1 MSDKLQACSST
12 PSSWRHFRSAH
23 TSKVGTNQPTSSPTL
38 LLHTTLSTMP
48 PIPTPL
54 LPLLLLPAAISF
66 GTSSQ
71 KSCVVKICH
80 NKDCTKKGGG
90 EMLRTVFRDL
100 IPPPTSKT
108 DHIQLNIESS
118 GCLSQCGKGPNVCVV
133 NNNGN
138 DEKMF
143 FNIKDA
149 IDASAVLDVAL
160 SEANFPIEL
169 LVAASTIRQAE
180 HASTPLEK
188 EKLITSV
195 IQDLSKDS
203 DPVLMTSFAMFHAL
217 TFRADARLDAN
228 NVDGAIDDAT
238 LASKIFPSEGKA
250 WRILAMAEERRGSID
265 SAIMAFSEL
274 ARADPSFATKARRE
288 IERLLEVI

>member
-1 MSDKLQACSST
+1 
-12 PSSWRHFRSAH
+12 
-23 TSKVGTNQPTSSPTL
+23 
-38 LLHTTLSTMP
+38 MP

-54 LPLLLLPAAISF
+54 LPLLLLPTALSF

-71 KSCVVKICH
+71 KKSCVVKICH

-90 EMLRTVFRDL
+90 ELLRTVFRDL
-100 IPPPTSKT
+100 IPPTSKT

-118 GCLSQCGKGPNVCVV
+118 GCLSQCGKGPNVCVAS
-133 NNNGN
+133 NNGN

-149 IDASAVLDVAL
+149 IDASAVLDVAIP
-160 SEANFPIEL
+160 EANFPIEL
-169 LVAASTIRQAE
+169 LVAASSIRQAE
-180 HASTPLEK
+180 HASSPLEK

-203 DPVLMTSFAMFHAL
+203 SESFAMFHAL
-217 TFRADARLDAN
+217 TIRADARLDAN

-274 ARADPSFATKARRE
+274 ARADPSFATKAKRE
-288 IERLLEVI
+288 IERLTTS

>member
-1 MSDKLQACSST
+1 
-12 PSSWRHFRSAH
+12 
-23 TSKVGTNQPTSSPTL
+23 
-38 LLHTTLSTMP
+38 
-48 PIPTPL
+48 
-54 LPLLLLPAAISF
+54 
-66 GTSSQ
+66 
-71 KSCVVKICH
+71 
-80 NKDCTKKGGG
+80 
-90 EMLRTVFRDL
+90 MLRTVFRDL

-149 IDASAVLDVAL
+149 IDASAVLDVAIP
-160 SEANFPIEL
+160 EANFPIEL
-169 LVAASTIRQAE
+169 LVAASSIRQAE
-180 HASTPLEK
+180 HASAPLEK

-203 DPVLMTSFAMFHAL
+203 NLISSFAMFHAL
-217 TFRADARLDAN
+217 TIRADARLDAN

-265 SAIMAFSEL
+265 SAVMAFSEL
-274 ARADPSFATKARRE
+274 ARADPSFATKAKRE
-288 IERLLEVI
+288 IERLTTS

>member
-1 MSDKLQACSST
+1 
-12 PSSWRHFRSAH
+12 
-23 TSKVGTNQPTSSPTL
+23 
-38 LLHTTLSTMP
+38 MP

-54 LPLLLLPAAISF
+54 LPLLLLPAALSF

-100 IPPPTSKT
+100 ISPTSKT

-149 IDASAVLDVAL
+149 IDASAVLDVAIP
-160 SEANFPIEL
+160 EANFPIEL
-169 LVAASTIRQAE
+169 LVAASSIRQAE
-180 HASTPLEK
+180 HASTSLEK
-188 EKLITSV
+188 EELITSV

-238 LASKIFPSEGKA
+238 LASKIFPLEGKA
-250 WRILAMAEERRGSID
+250 WIILAMAEERRGSID

-274 ARADPSFATKARRE
+274 ARADPSFATKAKRE
-288 IERLLEVI
+288 IERLIRNS